1 MACGC
6 KKNQAAQAAPK
17 PRNEAIN
24 KPRPTSNGVRGLR
37 TEKRI
42 IR

>member
-6 KKNQAAQAAPK
+6 KKNQAASAPK
-17 PRNEAIN
+17 PTNEAIN
-24 KPRPTSNGVRGLR
+24 KPRPTSNGTRGLR

>member
-1 MACGC
+1 MPCGC
-6 KKNQAAQAAPK
+6 KKNQAAQAPK
-17 PRNEAIN
+17 PTNESIV
-24 KPRPTSNGVRGLR
+24 KKSRPAANGNRGLR

>member
-6 KKNQAAQAAPK
+6 KKNQTAPK
-17 PRNEAIN
+17 PTTENVNRA
-24 KPRPTSNGVRGLR
+24 RPTSNGTRGLR

>member
-6 KKNQAAQAAPK
+6 KKNQPAPQPVQQSVK
-17 PRNEAIN
+17 RS
-24 KPRPTSNGVRGLR
+24 RPSSNGVRGLR

>member
-1 MACGC
+1 MPCGC
-6 KKNQAAQAAPK
+6 KKNQAAPK
-17 PRNEAIN
+17 QTNESIV
-24 KPRPTSNGVRGLR
+24 KKTRPSSNGTRGLR